1 MDFLQLAAGRYS
13 VRSFSDRP
21 IEPEKGKNGKIF
33 ESRTACSYSG
43 QFSAAE
49 DLSLS
54 KSSFKANTG
63 SLNVPG
69 NLLQTTISLVIRM
82 LKKT

>member
-49 DLSLS
+49 DLY
-54 KSSFKANTG
+54 FKKQSG
-63 SLNVPG
+63 H
-69 NLLQTTISLVIRM
+69 
-82 LKKT
+82 